1 MRTQI
6 KVTDLSVA
14 QWDYLQD
21 NLLEKYAIPADAVRV
36 CVEFE
41 LDPEMSTRHVE
52 MPVRAFMSFLT
63 RLQAAQIRATAQ
75 AALTPDALPDD
86 ALPVLPTAD
95 QVRNLSAAEA
105 VHLARQM
112 NVGRTC
118 NHGAAVVTETP
129 SMFEGAEP
137 VRQYADGCQSF
148 GPYPPVS
155 GPLGGAAERPVKTV
169 DRSDEIKG

>member
-6 KVTDLSVA
+6 KVTDLSVV

-75 AALTPDALPDD
+75 AALTPDALPDEFP
-86 ALPVLPTAD
+86 AL
-95 QVRNLSAAEA
+95 
-105 VHLARQM
+105 
-112 NVGRTC
+112 TC
-118 NHGAAVVTETP
+118 DHGAAVVVETP
-129 SMFEGAEP
+129 SVFRGADP
-137 VRQYADGCQSF
+137 VRQYVDGCSSV
-148 GPYPPVS
+148 GPYRN
-155 GPLGGAAERPVKTV
+155 G
-169 DRSDEIKG
+169 SDS

>member
-21 NLLEKYAIPADAVRV
+21 NLLEKYSIPADAVRV

-41 LDPEMSTRHVE
+41 LHPEMSTRHVE

-63 RLQAAQIRATAQ
+63 QLQAAQIRATAQ
-75 AALTPDALPDD
+75 AVLTPDALPDD
-86 ALPVLPTAD
+86 FPAL
-95 QVRNLSAAEA
+95 
-105 VHLARQM
+105 
-112 NVGRTC
+112 TC
-118 NHGAAVVTETP
+118 DHGAAMVTETP

-137 VRQYADGCQSF
+137 VRDYADGCQSF

>member
-6 KVTDLSVA
+6 KVTDLSVV

-75 AALTPDALPDD
+75 AVLTPDALPDHLEAVRNAAD
-86 ALPVLPTAD
+86 PACGCSAD
-95 QVRNLSAAEA
+95 QRCALHSGPPFWRDEA
-105 VHLARQM
+105 VH
-112 NVGRTC
+112 
-118 NHGAAVVTETP
+118 
-129 SMFEGAEP
+129 
-137 VRQYADGCQSF
+137 
-148 GPYPPVS
+148 
-155 GPLGGAAERPVKTV
+155 PVKTV